1 MRDYNCLGKLLTVS
15 LIATVM
21 LDLDVKVERAFTT
34 VHFLTVLVRADVL
47 SIDLFCSA
55 AIVLL
60 AMRLGWR
67 LVDRAN
73 LFH

>member
-1 MRDYNCLGKLLTVS
+1 MRDDDCLGKLLTVS

-21 LDLDVKVERAFTT
+21 LDLDVKVERAFAT

-47 SIDLFCSA
+47 SIDLFCCA
-55 AIVLL
+55 AIMLL
-60 AMRLGWR
+60 AMRLGRR
-67 LVDRAN
+67 LVYRAN

>member
-21 LDLDVKVERAFTT
+21 LDLDVKVERAFAT
-34 VHFLTVLVRADVL
+34 VNFLTVLVRADVL
-47 SIDLFCSA
+47 SIYLFCCA
-55 AIVLL
+55 AIMLL